1 MIDINRFKNI
11 FFKVNTQSITIL
23 AMLFLFINAYLQVLF
38 FNQTFMNVGAN
49 ADETAYREFLNANA
63 DFSFSLVS
71 NAQAQ
76 PYAFFGLLLNK
87 VFQDAQFT
95 NRLISLISAIF
106 LLLFLFRYYKKQ
118 KFTNIIQGNPFI
130 SNLIVFNVL
139 SSVLLVLS
147 CHFVGTSD
155 MISVA
160 FALPAFILLTEV
172 LFYKK
177 QHSVIIIGLLFALSF
192 TSRPTFLISLAAYL
206 LSIVFIMRKQ
216 LFSKQLIFVGLFFVA
231 FTALINFSPIV
242 NQGKIVLDIKTIAK
256 ETGTSW
262 FEMNYLMA
270 KKWDAGEIP
279 NTQWLSSDD
288 VIQYKKEHPDFVF
301 PKNYIDIMVNDTG
314 MFTRQLLRMFGT
326 SMYSSF
332 RYMYVLFPFLIV
344 FPFLKK
350 KEEDLVVNKT
360 VYFTLSFYFISLL
373 IFIISAI
380 KLMEFRW
387 MHIAIVFYAF
397 YTINATKTISE
408 NKRIVLFN
416 SVFVVGI
423 LFFILKML
431 KG

>member
-1 MIDINRFKNI
+1 MIDITRYKKV
-11 FFKVNTQSITIL
+11 FFNLNNQSSTTL
-23 AMLFLFINAYLQVLF
+23 AMLFLFVNVYLQVVF
-38 FNQTFMNVGAN
+38 FNQTFLNVGGN
-49 ADETAYREFLNANA
+49 ADETAYRDFLATTT
-63 DFSFSLVS
+63 DFSLSLVS
-71 NAQAQ
+71 NTQAQ
-76 PYAFFGLLLNK
+76 PYAFLGLLLNK
-87 VFQDAQFT
+87 VFHNATFT
-95 NRLISLISAIF
+95 NRFISLISAVF

-118 KFTNIIQGNPFI
+118 KFTNIIQSNPFI

-172 LFYKK
+172 LFYRKN
-177 QHSVIIIGLLFALSF
+177 HSVIIIGLLFALSF

-206 LSIVFIMRKQ
+206 LSVVFVDRRQ
-216 LFSKQLIFVGLFFVA
+216 LFSKQLIFAGIFFIG
-231 FTALINFSPIV
+231 FTALININPII

-279 NTQWLSSDD
+279 TTQWLSSDD

-301 PKNYIDIMVNDTG
+301 PKNHIDIMVNDTG
-314 MFTRQLLRMFGT
+314 MFTRQFFRMFGM

-332 RYMYVLFPFLIV
+332 RYTYVLFPFLIV

-373 IFIISAI
+373 IFIVSAI

-397 YTINATKTISE
+397 YAINATKTISD

-416 SVFVVGI
+416 TVFAIGI